1 MKKRLL
7 ANSRFD
13 MTLPDER
20 YRSLVA
26 TKYFL
31 VQLCA
36 PRLTPRIPQAVR
48 KEALSLLKHFPS
60 GYHLNLICEKIP
72 YEFAKEM
79 EPLYRMVKKHQQDI
93 QDSNIQQNVN
103 W

>member
-1 MKKRLL
+1 
-7 ANSRFD
+7 

-31 VQLCA
+31 VQLCS
-36 PRLTPRIPQAVR
+36 PRLTPRIPRAVR

-60 GYHLNLICEKIP
+60 DYHLNLICEKIP
-72 YEFAKEM
+72 HEFAKEM
-79 EPLYRMVKKHQQDI
+79 EPLYRIVKKYGQEKE
-93 QDSNIQQNVN
+93 NPTLPQQNVN